1 MEFAGPPRKSY
12 PVEIFTNSFKVEG
25 QLELVGRLMDA
36 LNSPD
41 SDSMLIRQ
49 VTVSSL
55 SASGPLSSLALE
67 EIVLSK
73 NDTLFVYL
81 TNEEDRSA
89 LNLLKR
95 VDRVIVYLPLFVI
108 RADFHLG
115 GETRFRDMLDTLSG
129 TFLPITDAAIFP
141 LFAPQVAVP
150 SRRDLLLIN
159 KKQITFYHAEK
170 PQAAPSPEG

>member
-1 MEFAGPPRKSY
+1 MELSGPPIKSY

-25 QLELVGRLMDA
+25 QLEPVGHLMNA
-36 LNSPD
+36 LNDPGRD
-41 SDSMLIRQ
+41 SVLIRQ

-55 SASGPLSSLALE
+55 SAGGPLGSFALE

-73 NDTLFVYL
+73 SDFLFVYL
-81 TNEEDRSA
+81 TDEEDRSA

-95 VDRVIVYLPLFVI
+95 VERMIVYLPLFVI

-115 GETRFRDMLDTLSG
+115 GETRFRDMLDTLAG
-129 TFLPITDAAIFP
+129 TFLPVTDAAVFP
-141 LFAPQVAVP
+141 LFAPEVEVA

-159 KKQITFYHAEK
+159 KKQVTLYHTEK
-170 PQAAPSPEG
+170 SRA

>member
-1 MEFAGPPRKSY
+1 MEPAGPPRKSY

-25 QLELVGRLMDA
+25 QLEPVGRLMDA

-41 SDSMLIRQ
+41 GDSMLIRQ

-55 SASGPLSSLALE
+55 SVSGPLSSFTLE

-73 NDTLFVYL
+73 NDIFFIDL
-81 TNEEDRSA
+81 TDQEDRSA
-89 LNLLKR
+89 LSLLKR
-95 VDRVIVYLPLFVI
+95 VERVIVYLPLFVI

-129 TFLPITDAAIFP
+129 TFLPVTDVAIFP
-141 LFAPQVAVP
+141 LFAPKVAVP
-150 SRRDLLLIN
+150 SHRDLLLIN
-159 KKQITFYHAEK
+159 KKQITLYHAEE
-170 PQAAPSPEG
+170 PQA

>member
-1 MEFAGPPRKSY
+1 MEPSGPPRKSY

-25 QLELVGRLMDA
+25 QLEPVGRLMDA
-36 LNSPD
+36 LNNPD
-41 SDSMLIRQ
+41 SDSVLIRQ

-55 SASGPLSSLALE
+55 SASGSLSSFALE
-67 EIVLSK
+67 EIILSK
-73 NDTLFVYL
+73 NDILFVYL
-81 TNEEDRSA
+81 TKEKDRSA

-108 RADFHLG
+108 RAEFHLG
-115 GETRFRDMLDTLSG
+115 GETRFRDMFDTLPG

-150 SRRDLLLIN
+150 SHSDLLLIN
-159 KKQITFYHAEK
+159 KKQITLYHAEK
-170 PQAAPSPEG
+170 SQA